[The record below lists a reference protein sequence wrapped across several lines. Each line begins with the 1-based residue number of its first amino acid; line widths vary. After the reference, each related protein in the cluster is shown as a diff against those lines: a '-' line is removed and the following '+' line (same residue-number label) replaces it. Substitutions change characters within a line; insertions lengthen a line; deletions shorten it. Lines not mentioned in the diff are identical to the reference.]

1 MSFGVWRFP
10 LALVG
15 SPLRL
20 TRSKA
25 SHKLTGSGA
34 QSLSMLEVRGV
45 CLSFM
50 NPNLPNAFCLWLFVP
65 QGPAQQTSVLPPLS
79 PDSSCHMI
87 SMRSQEEDGS
97 SRVNLSGSSR
107 AFELAPAPRGCRRWG
122 RQVSSLVWLGH
133 PTPNQDDSP
142 MF

>member
-50 NPNLPNAFCLWLFVP
+50 NPNLPNAFCLWLFGWDIQLRIKMIALGFEYVWEMAW
-65 QGPAQQTSVLPPLS
+65 QILEHCCI
-79 PDSSCHMI
+79 CHI
-87 SMRSQEEDGS
+87 
-97 SRVNLSGSSR
+97 NYT
-107 AFELAPAPRGCRRWG
+107 ELAPMVFLNHWTFLLLLLLLLFLLLIL
-122 RQVSSLVWLGH
+122 STTGH
-133 PTPNQDDSP
+133 MQAGFHSHIP
-142 MF
+142 